1 MALNMILMT
10 RLQSFISMTVLSM
23 VNVPFFS
30 TGVIQR
36 KNFYK
41 EAGLASYGD
50 YAVLCKKYLAVLTIK
65 NIKDAAKN

>member
-1 MALNMILMT
+1 MWTYLCKNPDQENDVSIAFGTL
-10 RLQSFISMTVLSM
+10 
-23 VNVPFFS
+23 VPFFS

-50 YAVLCKKYLAVLTIK
+50 HAVLCKKYLGIVRIDNL
-65 NIKDAAKN
+65 KDGATN